1 MASPSLIVHH
11 LQNGQGERIPWL
23 LEELNIP
30 YDLRLYQRAPLLSPP
45 ELKAKYPTGASPVLE
60 DLTDSS
66 NPIIMAESGAIRRRP
81 AFTSALAQEIRGLC
95 VLAAFQQ
102 RDRTTHRVQARHESR
117 HGWRE

>member
-45 ELKAKYPTGASPVLE
+45 ELKAKYPTGARS
-60 DLTDSS
+60 
-66 NPIIMAESGAIRRRP
+66 
-81 AFTSALAQEIRGLC
+81 RGSYR
-95 VLAAFQQ
+95 FQQ
-102 RDRTTHRVQARHESR
+102 PNH
-117 HGWRE
+117 HGGVWCNL